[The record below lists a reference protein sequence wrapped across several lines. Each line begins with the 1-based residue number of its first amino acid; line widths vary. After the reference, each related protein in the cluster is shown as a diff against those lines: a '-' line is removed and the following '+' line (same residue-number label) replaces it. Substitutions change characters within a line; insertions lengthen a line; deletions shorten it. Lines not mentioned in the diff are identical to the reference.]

1 MSSTINQ
8 NLEEPDI
15 GCLPVRGTLI
25 TLSILGLIG
34 SCLALNAV
42 SVIGLALFGVMLAG
56 SYYYNDA
63 LLNVCGKVMIFLT
76 GLSIVVAVYLLLADF
91 TEMLPV
97 AIGMLISAAFDY
109 GHYVMIK
116 RLREYIAAKNGPSE
130 DPLV

>member
-8 NLEEPDI
+8 NLEEPKL

-34 SCLALNAV
+34 SCLAMSAV
-42 SVIGLALFGVMLAG
+42 SVVGLALFGVILAG
-56 SYYYNDA
+56 SYYYNGS

-76 GLSIVVAVYLLLADF
+76 GLAIVVAVYLLLADF

-97 AIGMLISAAFDY
+97 AIGMVISAAFHY
-109 GHYVMIK
+109 GYYVMIR
-116 RLREYIAAKNGPSE
+116 RLRQYIEAKNGAAE
-130 DPLV
+130 LH